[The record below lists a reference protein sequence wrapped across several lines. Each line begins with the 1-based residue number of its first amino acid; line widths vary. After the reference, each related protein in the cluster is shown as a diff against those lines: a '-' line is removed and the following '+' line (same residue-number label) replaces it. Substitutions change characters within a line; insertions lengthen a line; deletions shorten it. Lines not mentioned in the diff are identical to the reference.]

1 MCLLSKAR
9 RLASL
14 SSGTTLNVTQGH
26 DLAPLSKGA
35 SAFHLSEVSTSPAFK
50 FPSAQSRETTFQD
63 QRLDRL

>member
-1 MCLLSKAR
+1 MCLLSKPW

-35 SAFHLSEVSTSPAFK
+35 STFLLLEISTSPAFK
-50 FPSAQSRETTFQD
+50 FPGAQSRETTLQD